1 MVPDPARGVLAGSDA
16 PLCTAYDVGL
26 LDLDGV
32 VYLQDQPVRGAPG
45 ALAAAR
51 TAGMRLE
58 FVTNNASRRPAEVAS
73 LLTALG
79 VPADPAEVVTSAQA
93 AAALLADRL
102 PAGSLVLVVGAD
114 ALAAEVTEAGLTP
127 VDSADAGPA
136 AVVQGYSAELGWRQ
150 LAEAALAVRAG
161 ALWVATNGDLT
172 LPSPRGPLPGNGA
185 LVAAVRAATGRAPD
199 EIVGKPH
206 PRLHAESVRRSRAQH
221 PIVVG
226 DRLDTDIE
234 GAVRAGTD
242 SLLVLSGVTRAM
254 DLLCAPPHR
263 RPTYVASHLD
273 GLVTPHPEV
282 AVAAETA
289 CGPWTA
295 TRTGGDVLLAGE
307 GEAEQEI
314 DALRALCGA
323 AWSGPAAPERIRAAG
338 PRAEVALA
346 ELGLGT

>member
-1 MVPDPARGVLAGSDA
+1 MEPDPAHRVLAGSA
-16 PLCTAYDVGL
+16 EPLCRAYDVGL

-32 VYLQDQPVRGAPG
+32 VYLQEQPVRGAPR

-51 TAGMRLE
+51 AAGMRLE

-79 VPADPAEVVTSAQA
+79 VPAVPAEVVTSAQA

-102 PAGSLVLVVGAD
+102 PAGSRVLVIGAD
-114 ALAAEVTEAGLTP
+114 ALVAEVTEAGLTP
-127 VDSADAGPA
+127 VESADARPD
-136 AVVQGYSAELGWRQ
+136 AVVQGYSADLGWRQ

-185 LVAAVRAATGRAPD
+185 LLAAVRAATGQAPD

-206 PRLHAESVRRSRAQH
+206 PRLHAESVRRSGARR
-221 PIVVG
+221 PLVVG

-234 GAVRAGTD
+234 GAVNAGTD
-242 SLLVLSGVTRAM
+242 SLLVLSGVTRPV
-254 DLLCAPPHR
+254 DLLCAPPRR
-263 RPTYVASHLD
+263 RPTYVASHLE
-273 GLVTPHPEV
+273 GLVTAHP
-282 AVAAETA
+282 AVGVTARTA

-295 TRTGGDVLLAGE
+295 TRTGGEVLLAGE

-323 AWSGPAAPERIRAAG
+323 AWSGPGAPERVRAAG
-338 PRAEVALA
+338 ACAEVVLA
-346 ELGLGT
+346 ELGLP

>member
-1 MVPDPARGVLAGSDA
+1 MVPDRVLAGSAA
-16 PLCTAYDVGL
+16 PLCTVYDVAL

-32 VYLQDQPVRGAPG
+32 VYLQEQPVRGAPG

-51 TAGMRLE
+51 SAGMRLE
-58 FVTNNASRRPAEVAS
+58 FVTNNASRRPAEVAD

-79 VPADPAEVVTSAQA
+79 VPAEPGEIVTSAQA

-102 PAGSLVLVVGAD
+102 PARSPVLVVGSE
-114 ALAAEVTEAGLTP
+114 ALAAEVAEAGLTP
-127 VDSADAGPA
+127 VDSADDGPV
-136 AVVQGYSAELGWRQ
+136 AVVQGYGAGVCWAQ
-150 LAEAALAVRAG
+150 LAEATLAVRAG

-185 LVAAVRAATGRAPD
+185 LVAAVRAATGQAPD

-206 PRLHAESVRRSRAQH
+206 PRLHAESVRRSGAEH

-242 SLLVLSGVTRAM
+242 SLLVLSGVTRPV
-254 DLLCAPPHR
+254 DLLCAAPHR

-273 GLVTPHPEV
+273 GLVSPHPEV
-282 AVAAETA
+282 PVAADTR

-295 TRTGGDVLLAGE
+295 TRTGGEVVLAGT
-307 GEAEQEI
+307 GEAEQEM

-323 AWSGPAAPERIRAAG
+323 AWSGSGTPERVRAEGA
-338 PRAEVALA
+338 RAEVVLA
-346 ELGLGT
+346 ELGLP